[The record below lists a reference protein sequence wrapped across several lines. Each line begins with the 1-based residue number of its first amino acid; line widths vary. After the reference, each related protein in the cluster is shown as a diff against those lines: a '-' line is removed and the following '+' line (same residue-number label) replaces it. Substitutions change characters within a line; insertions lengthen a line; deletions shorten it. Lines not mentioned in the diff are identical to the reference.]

1 MIINPFNVQNLQR
14 DKALVNGLNTYIDY
28 SDKQGENPL
37 VEVEIDEGVKK
48 CSQNEEEEELVFEE
62 TLECCAT
69 TCNESTNGEIIPS
82 TLRIPNH
89 KEGKTIL
96 ELIDSESTHNF
107 IHSKVVQ
114 ECRLKTISRGVL
126 SVQIVKG
133 KKTIIKILNQNQKFS
148 MGKMKDRDDFF
159 IMEMNHYDV
168 ILGTKFLQKLR
179 VVKNNFEEQ
188 WIEVQYIGVKSRIT
202 RSSQSS
208 NYYIIIKNQCV

>member
-1 MIINPFNVQNLQR
+1 MIINPFNIQNLQR
-14 DKALVNGLNTYIDY
+14 DKALVNELNTYIDY
-28 SDKQGENPL
+28 LDKQGENPL
-37 VEVEIDEGVKK
+37 VEVEIDEGKEK

-69 TCNESTNGEIIPS
+69 TCNESANGEIIPS

-89 KEGKTIL
+89 IKGKTIL

-133 KKTIIKILNQNQKFS
+133 KKTIIKILNHN
-148 MGKMKDRDDFF
+148 
-159 IMEMNHYDV
+159 
-168 ILGTKFLQKLR
+168 
-179 VVKNNFEEQ
+179 
-188 WIEVQYIGVKSRIT
+188 
-202 RSSQSS
+202 
-208 NYYIIIKNQCV
+208 